1 MRASVSHDRREET
14 LEAKVRWFRS
24 LTLEERMD
32 YLVMMTDLILQNN
45 PSALAKA
52 AQDNVESP
60 QKRIRIV
67 ERPRRQVFVH

>member
-1 MRASVSHDRREET
+1 MRGSVSHDRAEET
-14 LEAKVRWFRS
+14 LQAKARWFRS

-52 AQDNVESP
+52 AKDDAASP
-60 QKRIRIV
+60 QKRIRVV
-67 ERPRRQVFVH
+67 ERP

>member
-1 MRASVSHDRREET
+1 MRGSVSHDRAEET
-14 LEAKVRWFRS
+14 LQAKARWFRS

-52 AQDNVESP
+52 AKDDAAST

-67 ERPRRQVFVH
+67 ERP

>member
-1 MRASVSHDRREET
+1 VRGSVSHDRAEET
-14 LEAKVRWFRS
+14 LQAKARWFRS

-52 AQDNVESP
+52 AKDDAASP
-60 QKRIRIV
+60 QKRIRVV
-67 ERPRRQVFVH
+67 ERP